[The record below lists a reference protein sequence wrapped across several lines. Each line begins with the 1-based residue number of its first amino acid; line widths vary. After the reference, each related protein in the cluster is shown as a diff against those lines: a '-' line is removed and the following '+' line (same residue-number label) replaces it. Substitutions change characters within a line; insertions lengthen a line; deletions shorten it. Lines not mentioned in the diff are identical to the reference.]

1 MHDDLAALRLAQ
13 GSIALAQQ
21 QWDASDAFLHEA
33 IAAGAGAPA
42 WEALG
47 EAFAQRGE
55 HVLAAQ
61 CLTNALRLQRGED
74 SVALVRASA
83 AVVDAPLHAT
93 VEEQSVAPLPPVY
106 DANEERDE
114 FGNPRLP

>member
-1 MHDDLAALRLAQ
+1 
-13 GSIALAQQ
+13 
-21 QWDASDAFLHEA
+21 
-33 IAAGAGAPA
+33 
-42 WEALG
+42 
-47 EAFAQRGE
+47 FATLQ
-55 HVLAAQ
+55 AQ

-83 AVVDAPLHAT
+83 AATDTPLHAT
-93 VEEQSVAPLPPVY
+93 VEEQSIAPLPPVY